1 MFMDY
6 PSKSSLPIVVMDQ
19 TQVCYIQN
27 KSTTIVIP
35 NVGNKIN
42 QRGGAFIDSEKF
54 FQNNFKLSF
63 GPIQCNLTGIVMFVL
78 EINHRGCACKIAIT

>member
-1 MFMDY
+1 MGY

-42 QRGGAFIDSEKF
+42 QKGAFIDNEKF

-63 GPIQCNLTGIVMFVL
+63 EPIQCNLAGIVMFVL
-78 EINHRGCACKIAIT
+78 EINHRYKICIQQKR